1 MKNKSINMLIVAFVL
16 LAAFAIVIT
25 VYIFQAR
32 EDFDNDITVSEN
44 GVTEAIFEERS
55 LKLVPTEKKELEV
68 NLFCKA
74 SGEYHVTLDF
84 IESAN
89 GEMKHFVNVTVLC
102 GGVSVYEGKLATL
115 LDDPT
120 EKVIFDSELYSK
132 DPTPIIIRYEM
143 PYETGNEAQGT
154 TADFNVHFKINK
166 K

>member
-16 LAAFAIVIT
+16 LAVFSIVIT

-32 EDFDNDITVSEN
+32 EDFDDDIIVNEG
-44 GVTEAIFEERS
+44 GVTEAIFKERS

-74 SGEYHVTLDF
+74 SGEYHVTVDF
-84 IESAN
+84 IELAD
-89 GEMKHFVNVTVLC
+89 GGMKHFVNVTVLC
-102 GGVSVYEGKLATL
+102 GGVTVYEGDLATL
-115 LDDPT
+115 LDDPN

-132 DPTPIIIRYEM
+132 DPTPVIIRYEM
-143 PYETGNEAQGT
+143 PYETGNEAQAT